1 MLWEFYL
8 VWGQFPQVT
17 AMRRKGW
24 ECGAGLEQLASMHL
38 AQGSIPGA
46 SRREGRG
53 GENEISVKSAKVKIP
68 N

>member
-1 MLWEFYL
+1 
-8 VWGQFPQVT
+8 
-17 AMRRKGW
+17 MRRKGW